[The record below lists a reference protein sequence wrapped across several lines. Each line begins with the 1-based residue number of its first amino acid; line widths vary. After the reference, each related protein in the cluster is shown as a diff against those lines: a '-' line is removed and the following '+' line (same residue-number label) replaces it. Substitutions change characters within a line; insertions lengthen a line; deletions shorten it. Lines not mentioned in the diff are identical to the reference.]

1 MNPIAAKQMATK
13 AKIGPPVVEKN
24 IPAAAINSAVATHA
38 CWCLYLPARAAN
50 EYMAMIEISQGMEL

>member
-1 MNPIAAKQMATK
+1 MATK